1 MTETIIR
8 ELSRII
14 RQRAGYFTWRVEG
27 FMRLAI
33 LCSLLL
39 LSAAQAAAQVSVNVF
54 NEPGAG
60 SVNSYWLASPSGIVV
75 IDAQRTPVAAEKLV
89 EQIKVTGKPVLAI
102 IISHPHPDHARGLA
116 VLSRAFPNAPIYSSQ
131 ATRDSLSAD
140 AFHYFPDH
148 VPMPARIIRPDQDLV
163 IGNLTFK
170 PDEIGAGEAEA
181 MTVLYMPSENIVF
194 SSDAVSGPRMTP
206 FLIEGRSGAWLKQ
219 LETMLPR
226 YGKAKTLYPG
236 HGASGAP
243 QDLISAQ
250 MKYLTTFRGLI
261 KERLGNG
268 GLSPQDRQSIVSEM
282 QRRYPDY
289 LPVAVA
295 PKMIETDRQLIEL
308 NAGAIAKELAKE

>member
-1 MTETIIR
+1 MKPATLCT
-8 ELSRII
+8 
-14 RQRAGYFTWRVEG
+14 
-27 FMRLAI
+27 LA
-33 LCSLLL
+33 L
-39 LSAAQAAAQVSVNVF
+39 LSAIQTAAHVSVNVF

-60 SVNSYWLASPSGIVV
+60 SVNSYWLTSSSGIVV
-75 IDAQRTPVAAEKLV
+75 IDAQRTPAAAETLV
-89 EQIKVTGKPVLAI
+89 QQIKVTGKPVLGI
-102 IISHPHPDHARGLA
+102 IISHP
-116 VLSRAFPNAPIYSSQ
+116 
-131 ATRDSLSAD
+131 
-140 AFHYFPDH
+140 FHYFPDH
-148 VPMPARIIRPDQDLV
+148 VPLPARIIQPDHELV
-163 IGNLTFK
+163 IGDITFK

-181 MTVLYMPSENIVF
+181 MTVLYVPSENIVF

-206 FLIEGRSGAWLKQ
+206 FLIEGRSGAWLKE

-250 MKYLTTFRGLI
+250 TKYLTTFRGLI

-308 NAGAIAKELAKE
+308 NADAIAKELAKE